1 MKPLILFGRSL
12 FINDVNVARLIEKYD
27 TVGFNNFA
35 TQYPVKYSFTFDQ
48 YFQPLDEKTVT
59 FVDCR
64 KQLRPQGAIPVMPI
78 GSYEPIPTRT
88 FNDEG
93 YLKLTRTNFTP
104 CLALN
109 YAIIEGYTDVY
120 LVGID
125 HVAADTKFAHY
136 DGIDSR
142 FGQNIQPI
150 LHEWFRTYVYN
161 CTKYMKIYQTN
172 PAVKDSWNLP
182 FVDIETLYE

>member
-1 MKPLILFGRSL
+1 MKPLIIFGRSL

-35 TQYPVKYSFTFDQ
+35 TQYPVKYSFTFDK
-48 YFQPLDEKTVT
+48 YFSPIDPRTIT
-59 FVDCR
+59 FIDAR
-64 KQLRPQGAIPVMPI
+64 KSLRPADAIPVIMVPRLD
-78 GSYEPIPTRT
+78 PIPERT
-88 FNDEG
+88 FDNKG
-93 YLKLTRTNFTP
+93 YLQLGRTNFTP

-125 HVAADTKFAHY
+125 HVPTDTKFAHY

-161 CTKYMKIYQTN
+161 CAKYVKIYQTN

-182 FVDIETLYE
+182 FINIETLYE